1 MEISLILIRHAQADV
16 RGAAYPDDSRRPLVA
31 KGHRQAATL
40 AAAFYILAYHV
51 RSSSI
56 RAPSCALQRPPS
68 RSSPA
73 SNAVR
78 AIAYLDTLADGDYGS
93 LLTDIRERLE
103 PGDTTVACVGHE
115 PFLSD
120 LTSILLSGD
129 RLKVDTAFRKSAVMM
144 LMGSLSPGAMALEG
158 FLPMNKIKG
167 LMQT

>member
-40 AAAFYILAYHV
+40 AAAFTSLRITFDRLY
-51 RSSSI
+51 
-56 RAPSCALQRPPS
+56 
-68 RSSPA
+68 SSPFLRA
-73 SNAVR
+73 AETAEPLITRLKRGR

-129 RLKVDTAFRKSAVMM
+129 RLKVDTAFLKSAVMM